1 MRKFS
6 FSIIHIMF
14 LAAMMIFHNTTFA
27 QTNYTLATGSTLK
40 VTGTSTLH
48 DWEMVS
54 STASGKA
61 KFTLESGKVTGAKDL
76 VVTMPAESIKSGK
89 NGMDKNAYS
98 ALNTKTHKEV
108 KFVLKE
114 LVSVATG
121 FQAVGD
127 FTIAGVTQTAKFP
140 VTYAVSGEKITFKG
154 KYDCKLSDFK
164 IDPPTALMGTVKT
177 GNEVSIHFDIAFQPT
192 K

>member
-1 MRKFS
+1 MKKFS

-14 LAAMMIFHNTTFA
+14 LAAMMIFHNSTFA
-27 QTNYTLATGSTLK
+27 QTNYTIASGSTLK
-40 VTGTSTLH
+40 VSGTSTLH

-54 STASGKA
+54 NTATGKA
-61 KFTLESGKVTGAKDL
+61 KFSLENGKVMNAKDL
-76 VVTMPAESIKSGK
+76 IVTMPAESIKSGK

-114 LVSVATG
+114 LVTLSSG

-127 FTIAGVTQTAKFP
+127 FTIAGVTQSAKFP
-140 VTYAVSGEKITFKG
+140 VNYTVSGEKINFKG
-154 KYDCKLSDFK
+154 KYDCKLTDYK

-177 GNEVSIHFDIAFQPT
+177 GNEVSIHFDISFQPT